1 MHRSH
6 LRALSVAVA
15 GAAGLAAC
23 APDASTPMPFSA
35 DAAGPALSLGEG
47 VPLTGR
53 LMILGKGGRLPAT
66 LEADVAAAG
75 GRLTSTIPEIGVA
88 FAEPLAAGFQAAL
101 AANAGI
107 ESIVPDVMLEYT
119 PPQESRTVEPLAAF
133 YGELAGM
140 GVAAA
145 GEVAAASTPSQMADA
160 ETFWSFQ
167 WAPRA
172 VQAPEAWDAG
182 YTGRGVRLAILDGAV
197 YDQHL
202 DLAPNMDRGASRSF
216 VPGVAWNQDVGTFWH
231 GTHVAGIA
239 AAALNGIGTIGIAP
253 DATLIGV
260 KVLHNGTGA
269 FEWILNGIVYA
280 ARPLSEG
287 GAGAHVINMSLG
299 ATWNVRANW
308 GSKDFRDA
316 FRELQKAYDLGTRY
330 AYQQGVTVI
339 ASAGNGATNF
349 DVEKGLF
356 KFPAQNQHV
365 ISVSATGPWNWAS
378 GATDF
383 ARPAY
388 YTDHGK
394 SLVDLGAPGGNWG
407 YPGNESCTVVGTMRT
422 ITNPC
427 WAFDGI
433 MSTVRGTTT
442 ANYNWQQ
449 GTSMAAPLVSGIA
462 ALVIEKSG
470 GKATPAQVRTRLQDS
485 AYDLGEIGKD
495 IWYGHGWVNAWRAVQ

>member
-1 MHRSH
+1 MHNPLS
-6 LRALSVAVA
+6 RAVL
-15 GAAGLAAC
+15 LAALLIGLSSTALMGC
-23 APDASTPMPFSA
+23 DQHALDSGTLTGSQANASGQ
-35 DAAGPALSLGEG
+35 D

-53 LMILGKGGRLPAT
+53 YMILGRGGRLPAN
-66 LEADVAAAG
+66 LEGSVQAAG
-75 GRLTSTIPEIGVA
+75 GRLTTVLPEIGVA
-88 FAEPLAAGFQAAL
+88 FAEPIGSDFEVLMSRVNGV
-101 AANAGI
+101 
-107 ESIVPDVMLEYT
+107 ESVTPDVMLQYT
-119 PPQESRTVEPLAAF
+119 PPVGERSGPEPASSEGEVSSAGVSAEALPS
-133 YGELAGM
+133 ELANG
-140 GVAAA
+140 
-145 GEVAAASTPSQMADA
+145 

-182 YTGRGVRLAILDGAV
+182 HTGQGARIAILDGAI

-202 DLAPNMDRGASRSF
+202 DLRDNLDVNASRSF
-216 VPGVAWNQDVGTFWH
+216 VPGFNYNQDTGTFWH

-239 AAALNGIGTIGIAP
+239 AAALNRIGTIGIAP
-253 DATLIGV
+253 NATLIGV
-260 KVLHNGTGA
+260 KVLHSGSGA
-269 FEWILNGIVYA
+269 FEWILEGIIYA
-280 ARPLSEG
+280 AKPLAQG

-299 ATWNVRANW
+299 ATIDYRSNW
-308 GSKDFRDA
+308 GDKDFRDW
-316 FRELQKAYDLGTRY
+316 FRELQKAYDRGTRY
-330 AYQQGVTVI
+330 AYQQGVTVV

-349 DVEKGLF
+349 DVERGLF

-394 SLVDLGAPGGNWG
+394 SLVDLSAPGGNWG
-407 YPGNESCTVVGTMRT
+407 YPGNEACTVVGTIRT

-442 ANYNWQQ
+442 ANYNWAQ

-462 ALVIEKSG
+462 ALIIGKSG
-470 GKATPAQVRTRLQDS
+470 GSATPAQVRTTLQRS
-485 AYDLGEIGKD
+485 ADDLGEPGND
-495 IWYGHGWVNAWRAVQ
+495 IWYGHGWVNAYRAVQ

>member
-1 MHRSH
+1 MRTPLLRS
-6 LRALSVAVA
+6 LALAAA
-15 GAAGLAAC
+15 GAAAVAAC
-23 APDASTPMPFSA
+23 APDANTPLPFSA
-35 DAAGPALSLGEG
+35 DPAGPALSAGESG
-47 VPLTGR
+47 PQQTGR
-53 LMILGKGGRLPAT
+53 FMILGNGGSLPAT

-75 GRLTSTIPEIGVA
+75 GRLTTVIPEIGVA
-88 FAEPLAAGFQAAL
+88 FAEPLAAGFASSAATI
-101 AANAGI
+101 AGI
-107 ESIVPDVMLEYT
+107 ESVVPDVMLQYT
-119 PPQESRTVEPLAAF
+119 EPDAERQVSAEAAF
-133 YGELAGM
+133 YGAIS
-140 GVAAA
+140 GVS
-145 GEVAAASTPSQMADA
+145 VDA
-160 ETFWSFQ
+160 EALPSETAFGETFYSFQ

-182 YTGRGVRLAILDGAV
+182 HTGQGARIAILDGAI
-197 YDQHL
+197 YSDHL
-202 DLAPNMDRGASRSF
+202 DLKDNLDVAASASF
-216 VPGVAWNQDVGTFWH
+216 VPGFAYNQDTGTFWH

-239 AAALNGIGTIGIAP
+239 AAAFNGIGTIGIAP

-260 KVLHNGTGA
+260 KVLHSGSGA
-269 FEWILNGIVYA
+269 FEWILSGIIYA

-299 ATWNVRANW
+299 ATWNVRGFW
-308 GSKDFRDA
+308 YDKGFRDT
-316 FRELQKAYDLGTRY
+316 FRELQKAYDRGTRY

-349 DVEKGLF
+349 DVENGLF

-394 SLVDLGAPGGNWG
+394 SLVDLGAPGGNFG

-442 ANYNWQQ
+442 ANYNWSQ

-462 ALVIEKSG
+462 ALVIGKSG
-470 GKATPAQVRTRLQDS
+470 GTATPAQVRTKLQQAAD
-485 AYDLGEIGKD
+485 DLGDPGKD